1 MGKVTVEA
9 LVDGGK
15 ATAGPPIGNQLGP
28 LKVNT
33 MQIVKDINEKTKE
46 LGGMKVPVKIIVD
59 TETKK
64 FSISIGTPPMSAL
77 IKKEINID
85 KGSGE
90 AGKIRAGDLSLEQ
103 AKKIAKAKFGSDDV
117 AHLNQ
122 VIGSARSLGV
132 TVGKGAITDDE
143 RKAAEAERQRMKAEA
158 EKKAEAK
165 GKPAATAAA
174 PAAPAKAAKPAK

>member
-9 LVDGGK
+9 MVDGGK

-33 MQIVKDINEKTKE
+33 MQIVKEINEKTKE
-46 LGGMKVPVKIIVD
+46 LSGMKVPVKIVVD

-64 FSISIGTPPMSAL
+64 YSISVGTPPISAL
-77 IKKEINID
+77 ILKELKIE

-90 AGKIRAGDLSLEQ
+90 AGKIRAGDLTMEQ
-103 AKKIAKAKFGSDDV
+103 VRRIAKAKFGDEDK

-122 VIGSARSLGV
+122 VIGSARSSGV
-132 TVGKGAITDDE
+132 TIEKGAITDEE
-143 RKAAEAERQRMKAEA
+143 RKAAEAERQRLKAEA

-165 GKPAATAAA
+165 GAAA
-174 PAAPAKAAKPAK
+174 PAAQASPAKK

>member
-1 MGKVTVEA
+1 MGKVTVDA

-33 MQIVKDINEKTKE
+33 MQVVKDINEKTKE
-46 LGGMKVPVKIIVD
+46 LAGMKVPVKIIVD

-64 FSISIGTPPMSAL
+64 YTITVGTPPISAL
-77 IKKEINID
+77 IIKEIGVE

-90 AGKIRAGDLSLEQ
+90 AGKIRAGDLTMEQ
-103 AKKIAKAKFGSDDV
+103 AKRVAKAKFGSDDQ
-117 AHLNQ
+117 AHINQ
-122 VIGSARSLGV
+122 VIGSARSMGV
-132 TVGKGAITDDE
+132 TVGKGAITAEE
-143 RKAAEAERQRMKAEA
+143 RKAAEAERQRLKAEA

-165 GKPAATAAA
+165 AAA
-174 PAAPAKAAKPAK
+174 PAAAAPAAAPAKAPAKK

>member
-33 MQIVKDINEKTKE
+33 AQIVKEINEKTKD
-46 LGGMKVPVKIIVD
+46 LSGMKVPVKIIVD

-64 FSISIGTPPMSAL
+64 FSIVIGTPPISAL
-77 IKKEINID
+77 IKKELNLET
-85 KGSGE
+85 GSGE
-90 AGKIRAGDLSLEQ
+90 AGKIRAGDLTMEQ
-103 AKKIAKAKFGSDDV
+103 ARKIAKAKFGSDDA

-122 VIGSARSLGV
+122 VIGSARSMGV
-132 TVGKGAITDDE
+132 TIGKGAITDEE
-143 RKAAEAERQRMKAEA
+143 RKLAEAERQRMKAEA

-165 GKPAATAAA
+165 GKTEAAA
-174 PAAPAKAAKPAK
+174 PAPATPAKK

>member
-1 MGKVTVEA
+1 MGKVTVDA

-33 MQIVKDINEKTKE
+33 MQIVKEINEKTKE
-46 LGGMKVPVKIIVD
+46 LSGMKVPVKIIVD

-64 FSISIGTPPMSAL
+64 YSISVGTPPISAL
-77 IKKEINID
+77 IMKEIGLE

-90 AGKIRAGDLSLEQ
+90 AGKIRSGDLTMEQ
-103 AKKIAKAKFGSDDV
+103 VKRIAKAKFGTDDH
-117 AHLNQ
+117 AHVNQ
-122 VIGSARSLGV
+122 VIGSARSMGV
-132 TVGKGAITDDE
+132 TVGKGAITDEE
-143 RKAAEAERQRMKAEA
+143 RKAAEAERQRLKAEA

-165 GKPAATAAA
+165 GAAAPAAA
-174 PAAPAKAAKPAK
+174 PAAPTKK

>member
-1 MGKVTVEA
+1 MIMGKVTVDA

-33 MQIVKDINEKTKE
+33 MQIVKEINEKTKE
-46 LGGMKVPVKIIVD
+46 LSGMKVPVKIIVD

-64 FSISIGTPPMSAL
+64 YTISVGTPPISAL
-77 IKKEINID
+77 IKKELSLE

-90 AGKIRAGDLSLEQ
+90 AGKIRAGDLSMEQ
-103 AKKIAKAKFGSDDV
+103 VKRIAKAKFGSDEKPFI
-117 AHLNQ
+117 NQ
-122 VIGSARSLGV
+122 VIGSARSIGV
-132 TVGKGAITDDE
+132 SVGKGAITDEE
-143 RKAAEAERQRMKAEA
+143 RKAADAERQRMKAEA

-165 GKPAATAAA
+165 TKSAAA
-174 PAAPAKAAKPAK
+174 PAAPTK

>member
-33 MQIVKDINEKTKE
+33 MQIVKEINEKTKE
-46 LGGMKVPVKIIVD
+46 LAGMKVPVKIIVD
-59 TETKK
+59 TDTKK
-64 FSISIGTPPMSAL
+64 YNIVIGTPPVSAL
-77 IKKEINID
+77 IKKELSLE

-90 AGKIRAGDLSLEQ
+90 AGKIRAGDLTKEQ
-103 AKKIAKAKFGSDDV
+103 VKKIAKAKFGSDEHV
-117 AHLNQ
+117 YLNQ
-122 VIGSARSLGV
+122 VIGSARSMGI
-132 TVGKGAITDDE
+132 TVGKGVITE
-143 RKAAEAERQRMKAEA
+143 EEKKAADAERQRMKAEA

-165 GKPAATAAA
+165 GKTAAPVPA
-174 PAAPAKAAKPAK
+174 PTK

>member
-33 MQIVKDINEKTKE
+33 MQIVKEINEKTKE
-46 LGGMKVPVKIIVD
+46 LAGMKVPVKIIVD

-64 FSISIGTPPMSAL
+64 YTINIGTPPISAL
-77 IKKEINID
+77 IKKEISLE

-90 AGKIRAGDLSLEQ
+90 AGKIRAGDLTMEQ
-103 AKKIAKAKFGSDDV
+103 VKRIAKAKFSSDDQ
-117 AHLNQ
+117 AHINQ

-132 TVGKGAITDDE
+132 TVDKGAITDEE
-143 RKAAEAERQRMKAEA
+143 RKEAEAERQRLKAEA

-165 GKPAATAAA
+165 GKSAEAAPAAA
-174 PAAPAKAAKPAK
+174 PAKSPAK

>member
-33 MQIVKDINEKTKE
+33 MQIVKEINEKTKE
-46 LGGMKVPVKIIVD
+46 LAGMKVPVKIMVD

-64 FSISIGTPPMSAL
+64 YSISVGTPPISAL
-77 IKKEINID
+77 IKKELKIE

-90 AGKIRAGDLSLEQ
+90 AGKIRAGDLTMEQ
-103 AKKIAKAKFGSDDV
+103 VRRIAKAKFGEDDQ

-132 TVGKGAITDDE
+132 TIEKGAITEEE

-165 GKPAATAAA
+165 SAAA
-174 PAAPAKAAKPAK
+174 PAAPAAPAKK

>member
-1 MGKVTVEA
+1 MIMGKVTVEA

-33 MQIVKDINEKTKE
+33 MQIVKEINEKTKE
-46 LGGMKVPVKIIVD
+46 LSGMKVPVKITVD

-64 FSISIGTPPMSAL
+64 YNISVGTPPISAL
-77 IKKEINID
+77 IKKEISLE

-90 AGKIRAGDLSLEQ
+90 AGKIRAGDLTMEQ
-103 AKKIAKAKFGSDDV
+103 VKKIAKAKFGSDERPF
-117 AHLNQ
+117 LNQ

-132 TVGKGAITDDE
+132 TVGKGAITDEE

-165 GKPAATAAA
+165 TKAAV
-174 PAAPAKAAKPAK
+174 PPAPAK

>member
-33 MQIVKDINEKTKE
+33 MQIVKEINEKTKE
-46 LGGMKVPVKIIVD
+46 LAGMKVPVKIIVD

-64 FSISIGTPPMSAL
+64 YTINVGTPPISAL
-77 IKKEINID
+77 IKKEISIE

-90 AGKIRAGDLSLEQ
+90 AGKIRAGDLTMEQ
-103 AKKIAKAKFGSDDV
+103 VKRIAKSKFGTDDQP
-117 AHLNQ
+117 HLNQ

-132 TVGKGAITDDE
+132 TVGKGAITAE
-143 RKAAEAERQRMKAEA
+143 EMKAAEAERQRLKAEA

-165 GKPAATAAA
+165 AAA
-174 PAAPAKAAKPAK
+174 PAAAPAPAKK

>member
-1 MGKVTVEA
+1 MGKVTVDA

-46 LGGMKVPVKIIVD
+46 LAGMKVPVKIIVD

-64 FSISIGTPPMSAL
+64 YTISVGTPPISAL
-77 IKKEINID
+77 IKKEIGLD

-90 AGKIRAGDLSLEQ
+90 SGKIRAGDLTMEQ
-103 AKKIAKAKFGSDDV
+103 VKRIAKAKFQSDDT
-117 AHLNQ
+117 AHVNQ
-122 VIGSARSLGV
+122 VIGSARSMGV
-132 TVGKGAITDDE
+132 TVGKGAITAE
-143 RKAAEAERQRMKAEA
+143 EKKLAEAEKQRMKAEA

-165 GKPAATAAA
+165 GGKTEGAAA
-174 PAAPAKAAKPAK
+174 PAAAAPAKK

>member
-33 MQIVKDINEKTKE
+33 MQIVKEINEKTKE
-46 LGGMKVPVKIIVD
+46 LAGMKVPVKIMVD

-64 FSISIGTPPMSAL
+64 YSITVGTPPISAL
-77 IKKEINID
+77 IKKEISLE

-90 AGKIRAGDLSLEQ
+90 AGKIRAGDLTMEQ
-103 AKKIAKAKFGSDDV
+103 VKKIAKAKFASDDQ
-117 AHLNQ
+117 AHINQ

-132 TVGKGAITDDE
+132 TVDKGVITDEE
-143 RKAAEAERQRMKAEA
+143 RKAAEAERQRLKAEA

-165 GKPAATAAA
+165 GKAPAAT
-174 PAAPAKAAKPAK
+174 PATAAK

>member
-1 MGKVTVEA
+1 MIMGKVTVEA

-33 MQIVKDINEKTKE
+33 MQIVKEINEKTKE
-46 LGGMKVPVKIIVD
+46 LSGMKVPVKIIVD

-64 FSISIGTPPMSAL
+64 YSISVGTPPISAL
-77 IKKEINID
+77 IKKELSLE

-90 AGKIRAGDLSLEQ
+90 AGKIRAGDLSMEQ
-103 AKKIAKAKFGSDDV
+103 VKRIAKAKFGSDEK
-117 AHLNQ
+117 AFLNQ
-122 VIGSARSLGV
+122 VIGSARSLGI

-143 RKAAEAERQRMKAEA
+143 RKAADAERQRMKAEA

-165 GKPAATAAA
+165 TKSAAA
-174 PAAPAKAAKPAK
+174 PAAPAK

>member
-1 MGKVTVEA
+1 MIMGKVTVEA
-9 LVDGGK
+9 MVDGGK

-46 LGGMKVPVKIIVD
+46 LAGMKVPVKIIVD

-64 FSISIGTPPMSAL
+64 YSIIVGTPPISAL
-77 IKKEINID
+77 VKKELSLD

-90 AGKIRAGDLSLEQ
+90 AGKIRAGDLTMEQ
-103 AKKIAKAKFGSDDV
+103 VKRIAKAKFGSDEK
-117 AHLNQ
+117 AYLNQ
-122 VIGSARSLGV
+122 VTGSARSLGV
-132 TVGKGAITDDE
+132 TVGKGEITAE
-143 RKAAEAERQRMKAEA
+143 EKKTAEAERQRMKAEA

-165 GKPAATAAA
+165 GKA
-174 PAAPAKAAKPAK
+174 PAAPAKK

>member
-9 LVDGGK
+9 MVDGGK

-33 MQIVKDINEKTKE
+33 MQIVKEINEKTKE
-46 LGGMKVPVKIIVD
+46 LSGMKVPVKIIVD

-64 FSISIGTPPMSAL
+64 YSILVGTPPISAL
-77 IKKEINID
+77 IKKELKIE

-90 AGKIRAGDLSLEQ
+90 AGKIRAGDLTMEQ
-103 AKKIAKAKFGSDDV
+103 VRRISKAKFGDEDQ

-122 VIGSARSLGV
+122 VIGSARSSGV
-132 TVGKGAITDDE
+132 TIEKGAITEEE
-143 RKAAEAERQRMKAEA
+143 RKAAEAERQRLKAEA

-165 GKPAATAAA
+165 GAAA
-174 PAAPAKAAKPAK
+174 PAAQAAPAKK

>member
-33 MQIVKDINEKTKE
+33 MQIVKEINEKTKE
-46 LGGMKVPVKIIVD
+46 LAGMKVPVKITVD

-64 FSISIGTPPMSAL
+64 YTITVGTPPISAL
-77 IKKEINID
+77 IKKEIKID

-90 AGKIRAGDLSLEQ
+90 AGKIRAGDLSAEQ
-103 AKKIAKAKFGSDDV
+103 VRRIAKAKFGSDDQ
-117 AHLNQ
+117 AHINQ

-132 TVGKGAITDDE
+132 TFGKGAITEEE
-143 RKAAEAERQRMKAEA
+143 RKAAEAEKQRLKAEA

-165 GKPAATAAA
+165 GKTAAA
-174 PAAPAKAAKPAK
+174 PAPAPKK

>member
-46 LGGMKVPVKIIVD
+46 LSGMKGPVKIIVATD
-59 TETKK
+59 TKQY
-64 FSISIGTPPMSAL
+64 SLSIGTPPISAL
-77 IKKEINID
+77 IKKELSLE

-90 AGKIRAGDLSLEQ
+90 AGKIRAGDLTMEQ
-103 AKKIAKAKFGSDDV
+103 AKRIAKAKFGSDEKPY
-117 AHLNQ
+117 LNQ

-132 TVGKGAITDDE
+132 TIGKGAITDDE
-143 RKAAEAERQRMKAEA
+143 RKAADAERQRMKAEA

-165 GKPAATAAA
+165 GKTAPAAA
-174 PAAPAKAAKPAK
+174 PAAPAKK

>member
-1 MGKVTVEA
+1 MGKVTVDA

-33 MQIVKDINEKTKE
+33 MQIVKEINEKTKE
-46 LGGMKVPVKIIVD
+46 LSGMKVPVKIIVD

-64 FSISIGTPPMSAL
+64 YSISVGTPPISAL
-77 IKKEINID
+77 IMKEIGLE

-90 AGKIRAGDLSLEQ
+90 AGKIRSGDLTMEQ
-103 AKKIAKAKFGSDDV
+103 VKRIAKAKFGTDDH
-117 AHLNQ
+117 AHVNQ
-122 VIGSARSLGV
+122 VIGSARSMGV
-132 TVGKGAITDDE
+132 TVGKGAITDEE
-143 RKAAEAERQRMKAEA
+143 RKAAEAERQRLKAEA

-165 GKPAATAAA
+165 GAAAPAAA
-174 PAAPAKAAKPAK
+174 PAAPAKK

>member
-1 MGKVTVEA
+1 MIMGKVTVEA

-33 MQIVKDINEKTKE
+33 MQIVKEINEKTKE
-46 LGGMKVPVKIIVD
+46 LSGMKVPVKIIVD

-64 FSISIGTPPMSAL
+64 YNIIVGTPPISAL
-77 IKKEINID
+77 IKKELSLE

-90 AGKIRAGDLSLEQ
+90 AGKIRAGDLSMEQ
-103 AKKIAKAKFGSDDV
+103 VKRIAKAKFGSDEKPF
-117 AHLNQ
+117 LNQ
-122 VIGSARSLGV
+122 VIGSARSLGI
-132 TVGKGAITDDE
+132 TVGKGEITDEE

-165 GKPAATAAA
+165 TKTA
-174 PAAPAKAAKPAK
+174 PPAPAK